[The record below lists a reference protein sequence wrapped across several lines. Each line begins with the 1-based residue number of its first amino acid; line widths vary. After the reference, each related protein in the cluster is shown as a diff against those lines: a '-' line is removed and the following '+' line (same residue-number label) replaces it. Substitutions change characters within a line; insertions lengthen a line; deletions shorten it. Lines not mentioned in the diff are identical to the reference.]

1 MKSNVESAGRQTPH
15 VRVALIGCGA
25 VVDLLHAPALLA
37 RADCRVTLLVDRDT
51 GRTDA
56 LKKKFPNAQAATDAG
71 THLDAFDAAIVAV
84 PHPLHLAVAAPL
96 LKAGKHVLV
105 EKPMAVTKEECEELL
120 AAERT
125 GGGRLSVGQMRRFC
139 PAVAFARSLLTAGV
153 LGRIR
158 KVDVRDGVVFGWPV
172 ESDFPFRREKSG
184 GGVLIDTGPHTLD
197 MIIHW
202 FGPPEATA
210 YRDDACGGVEA
221 DAEMELSLP
230 DGSMCMVELSRTR
243 NLRNSAVIEGDLG
256 RLEVFFYTN
265 EVRIHPADGGPGCPF
280 VCHPSPETLGN
291 PSVWSHMFNFQLD
304 DWVASLREGRSS
316 SVPGAEAAKVVGLIQ
331 RLYAIR
337 QPLRHPWEEPAGTGS

>member
-1 MKSNVESAGRQTPH
+1 VKSNLESADRQTSP

-56 LKKKFPNAQAATDAG
+56 LKKKFPHAQAATDAG

-105 EKPMAVTKEECEELL
+105 EKPMAVRPEECSELL
-120 AAERT
+120 AAERA

-139 PAVAFARSLLTAGV
+139 PAAAFARSLLTAGA
-153 LGRIR
+153 LGPIR

-172 ESDFPFRREKSG
+172 ESDFPFRREKCG
-184 GGVLIDTGPHTLD
+184 GGVLMDTGPHTLD
-197 MIIHW
+197 MIISW
-202 FGPPEATA
+202 FGLPAA
-210 YRDDACGGVEA
+210 LAFRDDARGGVEA
-221 DAEMELSLP
+221 DAEAELVLP
-230 DGSMCMVELSRTR
+230 GGAPCFVELSRTR
-243 NLRNSAVIEGDLG
+243 NLRNSAVIEGALG
-256 RLEVFFYTN
+256 TMEVFFYEN
-265 EVRIHPADGGPGCPF
+265 KVHISPVQVPGAPF
-280 VCHPSPETLGN
+280 VCQPSPEALRN
-291 PSVWSHMFNFQLD
+291 PSIWRHMFDFQLD
-304 DWVASLREGRSS
+304 DWLASIREGRPSA
-316 SVPGAEAAKVVGLIQ
+316 VPGEEAAKVVGLIQ

-337 QPLRHPWEEPAGTGS
+337 QPLVLPWEVPAGGVS